1 MSEEIILVAAD
12 VDQAAVIG
20 GDTGDIMR
28 IVGRYTE
35 NFTKGDPAA
44 VEELAKLLIN
54 PRLSDAVEAIKK
66 STQKEI
72 LVVFYT
78 QKGKI
83 VDMMGK
89 KDIMSPVFVT
99 SVTTYFEPADI
110 NEGLTYL
117 SRQAEAQQC
126 CTPEIKRELDRLG
139 IVTWAASKTLNLPYA
154 AGVYI
159 TSGIK
164 NIGHIADYLGVS
176 QDAAYLFDDKGL
188 EHIKN
193 MGNTPYAKEHII
205 TVPAFNFS
213 TISKAQSDELEDHLE
228 HHFPLAGFD
237 AAYPEL
243 YADICKNPGWPA
255 VNWCIT
261 AACKWHIAKK
271 RNLTSEIWD
280 VSNVLALHAQELNP
294 LV

>member
-1 MSEEIILVAAD
+1 MSKEIILVVVD
-12 VDQAAVIG
+12 VDQTAVIE
-20 GDTGDIMR
+20 GDSGDILR

-35 NFTKGDPAA
+35 KFTTGDPMA

-54 PRLSDAVEAIKK
+54 PRLTDAVNEIKK
-66 STQKEI
+66 STHKEI

-83 VDMMGK
+83 VEMMGR

-99 SVTTYFEPADI
+99 SVTAYFEPADI

-117 SRQAEAQQC
+117 SRQAEAQSC
-126 CTPEIKRELDRLG
+126 CTPEIKWELDRLG

-159 TSGIK
+159 TSSIK

-176 QDAAYLFDDKGL
+176 EDAAYLFDDKGL
-188 EHIKN
+188 QHIEG

-205 TVPAFNFS
+205 TVPAYNFS
-213 TISKAQSDELEDHLE
+213 TISKVLSDELKDHLE
-228 HHFPLAGFD
+228 RHFPLAGFD

-261 AACKWHIAKK
+261 AACKWNIAKK
-271 RNLTSEIWD
+271 RNLTTEAWD
-280 VSNVLALHAQELNP
+280 VSNVLALHGNIE
-294 LV
+294 